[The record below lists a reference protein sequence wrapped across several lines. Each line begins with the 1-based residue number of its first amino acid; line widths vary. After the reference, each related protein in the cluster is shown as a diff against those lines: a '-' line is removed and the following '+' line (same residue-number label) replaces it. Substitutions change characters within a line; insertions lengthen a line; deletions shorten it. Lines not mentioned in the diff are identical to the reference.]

1 MRALPTADPF
11 LTEFFTDRRRG
22 VIGVRRDRLNRM
34 ESDLR
39 LAVELSEHDVLD
51 ADQQALLAAERQFA
65 PIAAVA
71 RVLPVTM
78 LPEVLDRYLADPLY
92 RPYTGDEARDRLETC
107 AALVRCLAGDP
118 DLLPATRLLRRLDE
132 RIRMEASTLR
142 PSLRRPRGK
151 RVRG

>member
-1 MRALPTADPF
+1 M
-11 LTEFFTDRRRG
+11 
-22 VIGVRRDRLNRM
+22 RRDRLNRM
-34 ESDLR
+34 EADLR

-71 RVLPVTM
+71 RVLPVTV
-78 LPEVLDRYLADPLY
+78 LPEVLDRYLVDPLY
-92 RPYTGDEARDRLETC
+92 RQYTGDEARDRLETC
-107 AALVRCLAGDP
+107 AALVRCLAGDS

-132 RIRMEASTLR
+132 RIRMEAATLR
-142 PSLRRPRGK
+142 PSRRRPRGK